1 MPTLSTLVDT
11 QLCGDADTAELDD
24 ILGLGSHMAEPGSA
38 VADIATLARWETDGA
53 QLKSSPGFVA
63 PRGVPRG
70 TLRVELEG
78 LEVVNDLYA
87 PGVRL
92 EDGVAHVYFPV
103 SGAPRSTEAIITDY
117 AFLLMAATVVQ
128 GFEQRVVIFEAWW
141 PDGRVVRG
149 VPEAPVWK
157 ALRAQLRRA
166 QTKQPRQAGPSCAR
180 CLRRNDCPNWAA
192 LDDILT
198 SMGAPKVDPKLEA
211 QRLWLDW
218 VLMRTLESKVESRR
232 KHIAERLGQ
241 LAVNGVVDVNGILKL
256 NITSAERTSY
266 DIEQVLAILQPAGL
280 WKSAFGAVRVG
291 ELHKA
296 LAAFPPAVQGQLN
309 RVAKTEKVAPSIR
322 EAAAGTERAV
332 GRNIFFGVA

>member
-1 MPTLSTLVDT
+1 MPTLSTLLDT
-11 QLCGDADTAELDD
+11 QLCGDAETTELDD

-70 TLRVELEG
+70 TLRVE
-78 LEVVNDLYA
+78 
-87 PGVRL
+87 L

-218 VLMRTLESKVESRR
+218 VLMRTLEAKVESRR

-296 LAAFPPAVQGQLN
+296 LPTFPPAVQGQLN